1 MDLRTGYL
9 KPIAPFNFSIML
21 DHVHQHSPT
30 SDDQT
35 VNSRQLIKAFHIQG
49 KTYGI
54 RLNDEGTPE
63 QPRLQCT
70 VIAREKM
77 EDIEVENAIRALR
90 FYLDMDAD
98 LNKFYKLA
106 EQDSLFKPLVRN
118 FYGMHLVRFSSLFEA
133 AVWTLLNQERQVD
146 RARQLKKQFH
156 LRLGSNINLNGINY
170 RAFPSPTQWLRAVPN
185 DRELAMPDSRL
196 RPKLQLIAEKLQEAD
211 KYKLRD
217 TPFDQLMQWLRNGT
231 GLSEPSA
238 GRIIVYGIGRNDKL
252 CFHDTELSRAA
263 TKVYGNHYTIN
274 LPTIKRLAEPYGNWK
289 AYWAHYLRLSSR

>member
-1 MDLRTGYL
+1 
-9 KPIAPFNFSIML
+9 ML

-35 VNSRQLIKAFHIQG
+35 VNRRQLIKAFHIQG

-70 VIAREKM
+70 VIARDKM

-98 LNKFYKLA
+98 LNKFYRQA
-106 EQDSLFKPLVRN
+106 EQDSLFKPLVRH

-146 RARQLKKQFH
+146 RARRLKKQFH

-196 RPKLQLIAEKLQEAD
+196 QPKLQLLAEKLQEAD

-217 TPFDQLMQWLRNGT
+217 TPFDQLMQWLRKGT

-238 GRIIVYGIGRNDKL
+238 GRIIVYGIGRNNDL

-263 TKVYGNHYTIN
+263 TKVYGNRYTIS
-274 LPTIKRLAEPYGNWK
+274 LPTIKRLAEPYGPWK
-289 AYWAHYLRLSSR
+289 AYWAHYLRLYSR